1 MAIITLEVPTL
12 SPEAKKRLGD
22 RILHALQLEGVPPA
36 TTVLMFRPIADDLY
50 IDGLLIEAEPER
62 PAPSAPLFSL
72 TASAAPPIQAPIVSS
87 MTSSMAKGKPGR
99 SKVKSS
105 IEASRDLLKS
115 LLMERRSI
123 NSFEAQ
129 KAFEKADMECTPAL
143 LRKLFNEM
151 EEEGIVLRTG
161 MKRGTRY
168 IQKGP
173 DQDKTAASIK
183 LVKADSSED

>member
-36 TTVLMFRPIADDLY
+36 TTVLMFRPVADDLY
-50 IDGLLIEAEPER
+50 IDGLLVEAEPER

-72 TASAAPPIQAPIVSS
+72 TASAMPPIQAPIVPAS
-87 MTSSMAKGKPGR
+87 MSALSKGKPGR
-99 SKVKSS
+99 KVKTS

-183 LVKADSSED
+183 LVKAESSDD